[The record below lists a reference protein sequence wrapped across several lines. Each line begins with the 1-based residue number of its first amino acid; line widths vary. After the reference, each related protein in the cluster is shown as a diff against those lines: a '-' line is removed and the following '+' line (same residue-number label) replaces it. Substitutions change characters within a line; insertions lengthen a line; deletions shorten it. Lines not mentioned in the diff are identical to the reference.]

1 MSIKSIRTGW
11 TGISALAG
19 NDQWF
24 SDFESI
30 ASITVTTPT
39 ESTITFSSIPSTYT
53 HLQLRAIARTDRASQ
68 IVDVVR
74 FRFNGDTASNYSVH
88 FLQGDGATP
97 ESAAST
103 SQTYIQTYIVAA
115 SSAGTGTFGAF
126 VTDILD
132 YTSTN
137 KNKTIRQLAGTDNN
151 GGGNVALTSGL
162 WFKTPE
168 AINSISLTAIGNFV
182 TNSHFALYGI
192 RG

>member
-1 MSIKSIRTGW
+1 
-11 TGISALAG
+11 
-19 NDQWF
+19 
-24 SDFESI
+24 
-30 ASITVTTPT
+30 
-39 ESTITFSSIPSTYT
+39 
-53 HLQLRAIARTDRASQ
+53 LQLRAIARTDRASQ

-74 FRFNGDTASNYSVH
+74 FRFNSDTASNYSVH

-103 SQTYIQTYIVAA
+103 SQTYIQTYIVAG
-115 SSAGTGTFGAF
+115 STAGTSTFGAF

-151 GGGNVALTSGL
+151 GAGNVALTSGL